1 MVAIVLLPLEKH
13 NAKAISGTFAL
24 IKSTSSSSKTIGTT
38 LHYSLRQ
45 NNDNYYTKSI
55 VKTDFEMHNFLLF
68 SVIWCLFLAMTIKLA
83 TQYTGNPGIEMMQ
96 HIHPTKFAIAIAVA
110 NRSNVIDSNPDN
122 YKLPATVNMPV
133 SASQKKLEAA
143 RRKQEMEAE
152 EKAAAMRLE
161 EEKKKREE
169 DKKKRA
175 AEKKAEEEKKKAE
188 EEKKKQEED
197 ALLEAEMKKVAE
209 EKKKMEEEEK
219 KKMMMTKKKYSD
231 WSYYLGLIAMAA
243 IGILVILDRYR
254 LDAVSNPESNMDT

>member
-24 IKSTSSSSKTIGTT
+24 IKSTSSSSKTIGIT

-83 TQYTGNPGIEMMQ
+83 TQHTGNPGIEMMQ

-122 YKLPATVNMPV
+122 YKHPATVIMPV

-143 RRKQEMEAE
+143 RRKKEMEAE

-161 EEKKKREE
+161 EDKRRNVRRIRRRGLLRRRQ
-169 DKKKRA
+169 KRRR
-175 AEKKAEEEKKKAE
+175 KSRRR
-188 EEKKKQEED
+188 
-197 ALLEAEMKKVAE
+197 MPC
-209 EKKKMEEEEK
+209 
-219 KKMMMTKKKYSD
+219 
-231 WSYYLGLIAMAA
+231 W
-243 IGILVILDRYR
+243 R
-254 LDAVSNPESNMDT
+254 LR